1 MKKYNFYTNDARFM
15 KRLKSI
21 IDKNDYNVLSYQDFT
36 NNKNYN
42 EAYVYIIDS
51 QDICLIKRNMNRIL
65 KKDKGIIL
73 LCDDINPKD
82 SVDLLNKGIS
92 AIIYK
97 SEKANKIRKI
107 LENTMENIV
116 YLKEL
121 KNIVDKNKKLKELL
135 FTLKSLTSDKDIS
148 EIINI
153 IMRRMIDSFDLK
165 LASFYVLKKNI
176 LRNRLNIGKNIIE
189 NIKLN
194 KNLEKIIKNKEV
206 VLVKKNVILGNNG
219 KGYFILIPIYSKSRA
234 FGLIILE
241 YISNN
246 IMEKFKNDKEILIAF
261 GEQISIAIE
270 NASLYWDILST
281 REKLIKKEKEALLGQ
296 MIVSL
301 NHEISNPLTI
311 ISMEAQLLQKKI
323 KEEKT
328 DNINGRLTRIENNIE
343 RIKSILEKITTL
355 KADKNNV
362 IEYIKGKEMI
372 NLYDEN

>member
-1 MKKYNFYTNDARFM
+1 M
-15 KRLKSI
+15 
-21 IDKNDYNVLSYQDFT
+21 SYQDFT